1 MNLSFAEVLRRLRIE
16 KGFSQQQLAEALHVD
31 RSTVGKWE
39 TGDRVP
45 DMTMLSRLSDRLG
58 ADVAELLRASEQGAE
73 TPEHLLSHRAGP

>member
-58 ADVAELLRASEQGAE
+58 ADVAELLRASV
-73 TPEHLLSHRAGP
+73 